1 MEEQVY
7 ESVGRVCQVLQSRQG
22 AATEIETDADATR
35 RRAQAEKF
43 DNCSIP
49 QTKTGRDGFTYIER
63 FPYFVFFARQ
73 QTKLVLL
80 CPKLLIFSSKDAIR
94 HFFRQRRGNM

>member
-49 QTKTGRDGFTYIER
+49 QTKTGRDGFTLLN
-63 FPYFVFFARQ
+63 VF
-73 QTKLVLL
+73 
-80 CPKLLIFSSKDAIR
+80 LISFSS
-94 HFFRQRRGNM
+94 

>member
-35 RRAQAEKF
+35 RRAQAKKI

-49 QTKTGRDGFTYIER
+49 QSKNGRDGFTLLNV
-63 FPYFVFFARQ
+63 FPYFVFF
-73 QTKLVLL
+73 V
-80 CPKLLIFSSKDAIR
+80 S
-94 HFFRQRRGNM
+94 QRDIL